1 MSNILDAL
9 KGYITPELLGAAANQ
24 LGESES
30 GVSKAIGGLLP
41 TVLSGLVSK
50 STDANAFGSI
60 FNQLS
65 DSRNAGFLDNIG
77 GLIGGGNLAQGDPKD
92 IAGRLMGSLFGDKV
106 GGILNLV
113 SNFSGVKSSTT
124 SSLLGMVGP
133 LIMGYLGK
141 RITGEGMNATGLA
154 SLLGGQKS
162 SIMGALPAGMGSL
175 LGFADMGNVGGKIG
189 GNVPNVPETNVDGG
203 FGKWLWPL
211 LLLLG
216 LGGLFYYFTKGGCSK
231 PEVAMPKVE
240 MPKVTMPNVDSL
252 AMKAKE
258 MAAAATSMFK
268 KKICE
273 TELNVASTGI
283 EAGLVTFVEDA
294 AKMVDKTTWF
304 NFDRLTF
311 ETGKASLDM
320 MKSEDQL
327 KNMAAILK
335 CFPKVALKVGGY
347 TDNVGNPA
355 ANMKLSQARAET
367 VVAALVKMGVD
378 AKRLAAE
385 GYGDQHP
392 VGDNATEEGKA
403 ANRRIAVRVTAK

>member
-9 KGYITPELLGAAANQ
+9 KGYITPELLGVAAKQ

-41 TVLSGLVSK
+41 TVLSGLVTK
-50 STDANAFGSI
+50 SSDANAFGSI

-141 RITGEGMNATGLA
+141 RISGENMNASGLA

-175 LGFADMGNVGGKIG
+175 LGFADMGGKIG
-189 GNVPNVPETNVDGG
+189 ANVPNMPETDVDGGG

-216 LGGLFYYFTKGGCSK
+216 LGGLFYYFTKGGCSAPK
-231 PEVAMPKVE
+231 VELPKVE
-240 MPKVTMPNVDSL
+240 MPVVTVPNVDSM

-258 MAAAATSMFK
+258 LAAAATSMFK

-283 EAGLVTFVEDA
+283 EAGLVTFVENA
-294 AKMVDKTTWF
+294 AAPVDKTTWF

-320 MKSEDQL
+320 LKSEDQL

-335 CFPKVALKVGGY
+335 CYPKVALKVGGY

-355 ANMKLSQARAET
+355 ANVKLSAARAET

-378 AKRLAAE
+378 KARLSGE
-385 GYGDQHP
+385 GYGEQHP